1 MDALRRGE
9 TDANTV
15 LGIAQK
21 VYGSGRAY
29 NDIFYE
35 VQRIAAQNAANA
47 NQGGGGNTVVEGQ
60 STVSREMQALI
71 AERDALLAKQQAA
84 QRFMQAS
91 NLAQMVAD
99 LSSARG
105 EGFDVIAESLGFTL
119 EQLAEDLRLSGV
131 EDVEQ
136 YLEQLQEDQRGIAE
150 LFDTPTAGDLVIEE
164 AIRDLTEIVV
174 ERAIRDLTEIVVEGA
189 GLDDGPG
196 ATIPTPVTAPI
207 AVQRIEQ
214 DDQPGATIPAPVT
227 APIAVQRTEQDDQL
241 VEDTREM
248 VLLLREL
255 RELMARGVPAGEDAA
270 TATERVAEGVERL
283 AVILE
288 SDGGAAEAANRR
300 RGG

>member
-47 NQGGGGNTVVEGQ
+47 SQGGGGNTVVEGQ

-71 AERDALLAKQQAA
+71 AERDALLAQKTEQE
-84 QRFMQAS
+84 RFLQAS

-99 LSSARG
+99 LSTGRG
-105 EGFDVIAESLGFTL
+105 EGFDAVAELLGFTL
-119 EQLAEDLRLSGV
+119 EQFAADLRLSGV

-136 YLEQLQEDQRGIAE
+136 YLEQLQEEQRGIAE
-150 LFDTPTAGDLVIEE
+150 LFDTPTAGDLVIAE
-164 AIRDLTEIVV
+164 
-174 ERAIRDLTEIVVEGA
+174 AIRDLTEIVVEGA
-189 GLDDGPG
+189 GLDDG
-196 ATIPTPVTAPI
+196 
-207 AVQRIEQ
+207 
-214 DDQPGATIPAPVT
+214 PGATIPAPVT

-283 AVILE
+283 AEILE
-288 SDGGAAEAANRR
+288 SDGGPAEAANRR